1 MPAVRKPTAELEASG
16 AFKANPA
23 RARLNEPNTGR
34 GVGPAPDWVDENTR
48 QAWDDIVRD
57 TAPGVWQSSD
67 RAFLEVL
74 AGQVA
79 SHRKEG
85 EGYGVKRTTVLL
97 SMLKLAGM
105 TPADRSR
112 VFVAK
117 APEDGKPKT
126 GLARF
131 R

>member
-1 MPAVRKPTAELEASG
+1 MPAVRKPTAMLEASG

-23 RARLNEPNTGR
+23 RSRPNEPNTGR
-34 GVGPAPDWVDENTR
+34 GVGPAPSWLGETVR

-67 RAFLEVL
+67 RVFLEVL
-74 AGQVA
+74 SGQVA
-79 SHRKEG
+79 DFREVG
-85 EGYGVKRTTVLL
+85 PEFGVKRTTMLL
-97 SMLKLAGM
+97 AMLRQAGM

-112 VFVAK
+112 VAVPTEK
-117 APEDGKPKT
+117 SDGKPKT
-126 GLARF
+126 GLASF